1 MNKLVKNL
9 KPSKLSARARV
20 AYELHKRVPA
30 DWYETSVKDN
40 LFQRFW
46 HWRRRENV
54 GKFVHNLSGN
64 VLDIGS
70 CDGYF
75 THDVLKRSQATHIT
89 GIDVLEHAVA
99 YAKKRYARVKKLSFQ
114 YGEAHALPFKK
125 GTFDNIMCLEAL
137 EHVEDPRIVLKEM
150 KRVLK
155 KNGSIYI
162 LIPAEN
168 MLFKIIWPIWTLWR
182 GKIWKGSHLHQYE
195 KDQVLAYM
203 RDAGFEI
210 DVNHRFLANMLQ
222 FVIAHKVS

>member
-1 MNKLVKNL
+1 MNKPDKS
-9 KPSKLSARARV
+9 SKVSKMSSRARV

-54 GKFVHNLSGN
+54 GMFIKNMSGN

-75 THDVLKRSQATHIT
+75 TYDVLKRSQAKHIT
-89 GIDVLEHAVA
+89 GIDVLDHAIA
-99 YAKKRYARVKKLSFQ
+99 YAQKRYSKVKKLSFQ
-114 YGEAHALPFKK
+114 YGEAHALPFAKQS
-125 GTFDNIMCLEAL
+125 FDNIICLEAL

-155 KNGSIYI
+155 KDGRIYI

-168 MLFKIIWPIWTLWR
+168 MLFKIIWPVWTLWR

-195 KDQVLAYM
+195 KDQVLTYM
-203 RDAGFEI
+203 REAGFEVE
-210 DVNHRFLANMLQ
+210 VNHRFLANMLQ
-222 FVIAHKVS
+222 FVIARKVS